1 MNVSIILQGRW
12 LVLMIANLGERSFPE
27 TFVLLDY
34 LIVGSTHDRRVLA
47 ITLSPIE
54 VLI

>member
-1 MNVSIILQGRW
+1 MNVFSISQGRW
-12 LVLMIANLGERSFPE
+12 LVLTIANLGERSFPE

-47 ITLSPIE
+47 ITLSPIG